1 MSNTPLWRYVLTL
14 GRSVAKG
21 FRGKHPLSWK
31 LTIIPNLTMY
41 WIYFAWHV
49 QWHRLRRFII
59 SFIELPPIP
68 IILYYVAKYL
78 YRQQVQLLNSA
89 LSLEQR
95 LNISW
100 VHGGVS
106 LDSGTKW
113 ENLQNL
119 TTNCRVGCMVGW
131 LGGGILND
139 THVFFWM
146 FNFFSFACSF
156 FFYTPAYSERE

>member
-31 LTIIPNLTMY
+31 LIIIPNLTMY

-49 QWHRLRRFII
+49 KWHRLRRFII

-131 LGGGILND
+131 GG
-139 THVFFWM
+139 
-146 FNFFSFACSF
+146 
-156 FFYTPAYSERE
+156 Y